1 MKKVVLAV
9 VLGLALA
16 FISYGVCW
24 AGPFLVCDPYKT
36 SDNVTKF
43 VVSMDTAA
51 PVDSLPV
58 NNALR
63 FDLAILADGA
73 HTVKVKACNAFLC
86 SGDSAPFT
94 FIKAVPGVPL
104 NITIISQ

>member
-1 MKKVVLAV
+1 MKKISLAIL
-9 VLGLALA
+9 LGLALA
-16 FISYGVCW
+16 FITYGLVW
-24 AGPFLVCDPYKT
+24 AGPFLICDPYKA

-63 FDLAILADGA
+63 FDLATLAEGA
-73 HTVKVKACNAFLC
+73 HTVKVKACNAFKC
-86 SGDSAPFT
+86 SEDSIPFI
-94 FIKAVPGVPL
+94 FIKTIPGVPL